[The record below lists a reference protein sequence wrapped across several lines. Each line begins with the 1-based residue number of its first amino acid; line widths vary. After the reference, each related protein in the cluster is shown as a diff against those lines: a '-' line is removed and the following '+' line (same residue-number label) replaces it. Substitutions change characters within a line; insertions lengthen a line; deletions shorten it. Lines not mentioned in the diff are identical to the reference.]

1 MTGAFVALPT
11 TQVLLSLLHSD
22 DPNLP
27 VPLLKALARLAA
39 DTDCAKEIRQLG
51 GLNVVISLLSSQGT
65 SSTLQPQVTRH
76 QPRPCRARAS
86 LVMSLPQPPDVTAGR
101 RGGLFRPHSA
111 CPRRRGGI
119 AGALVVD
126 VVDGKRAARAE
137 PRVAAATRVLCARV
151 ADPKSKW
158 RLFAWAAAAQ
168 GTTAKPRRP

>member
-1 MTGAFVALPT
+1 M

-51 GLNVVISLLSSQGT
+51 GLNVVISLLSSQGA

-86 LVMSLPQPPDVTAGR
+86 LVMWWPQTARCHGRPSWRSVPSSPRLPSTTRRHCRRAWGGRGDGTRTA
-101 RGGLFRPHSA
+101 S
-111 CPRRRGGI
+111 
-119 AGALVVD
+119 
-126 VVDGKRAARAE
+126 AE

-158 RLFAWAAAAQ
+158 RLFARAAAAQ
-168 GTTAKPRRP
+168 GATARPRRP